1 MSTNDPRHVENV
13 VRGLLADIAPE
24 ADVEGLTLDAPLQ
37 DAVDLDS
44 VDLLNL
50 VAAIYEATGVDI
62 PERDYP
68 VIATLGRCV
77 DYVVL
82 HLSPTAP

>member
-1 MSTNDPRHVENV
+1 
-13 VRGLLADIAPE
+13 
-24 ADVEGLTLDAPLQ
+24 
-37 DAVDLDS
+37 VDLDS